1 MITIEVTI
9 PLISQTL
16 SIHASKKMPII
27 LFKQFIDELLEYK
40 NIRCKGK
47 MILLDM
53 DEMEIRDDYITLD
66 EAGVGNA
73 TRLMYI
79 CDD

>member
-9 PLISQTL
+9 PLINQTL

-53 DEMEIRDDYITLD
+53 DEMEIRDDYITLG